1 MISSSCLKFFNKIKL
16 SRGLNVAFNDVMV
29 KLLTSRL
36 FILLVAIGLCFNI
49 GATSVYAANSV
60 NSNNQSQSTLLYN
73 IKITWSLLGQLSK
86 VINEEHYLKTDQVPA
101 QLNYNVIINRLYF
114 ILSEQRNT
122 LVKIRL
128 YSFLYKSLDDIK
140 LKIEN
145 SRKNPTDLKAKQ
157 ILKKSLI
164 TYLEKGK
171 RYAKF
176 FL

>member
-1 MISSSCLKFFNKIKL
+1 
-16 SRGLNVAFNDVMV
+16 MV

-36 FILLVAIGLCFNI
+36 FIMMIAIGLYLNI
-49 GATSVYAANSV
+49 GSSKVYAASSV

-73 IKITWSLLGQLSK
+73 IKITWSLLSQLSK
-86 VINEEHYLKTDQVPA
+86 VINEEHYLKTTSVPP
-101 QLNYNVIINRLYF
+101 QLNYNAIINRLYF
-114 ILSEQRNT
+114 ILTEQRNI
-122 LVKIRL
+122 LVKIKL
-128 YSFLYKSLDDIK
+128 YSYLHHSLADLK
-140 LKIEN
+140 VKIEN

-171 RYAKF
+171 LYAQF